1 MCISQVGVIACAL
14 NLIGWFCLIRH
25 QTQETTG
32 REHRIIITWEVNIY
46 HKMMNL
52 ACHNWSYLTWKG
64 ILHYLLTILW
74 TSVFPSGF
82 ACSVLGGGEQLNQSG
97 LESLLSGERS
107 ENSGSSSRSLGKQYK
122 SMKLDYY
129 MHTTSHRNICFDLQ
143 RFTRNDPRTKTTV
156 V

>member
-25 QTQETTG
+25 QTQETTR
-32 REHRIIITWEVNIY
+32 REHRIITWEVNNY
-46 HKMMNL
+46 HKIMNL
-52 ACHNWSYLTWKG
+52 ACHNWSNLTRKG
-64 ILHYLLTILW
+64 NLHYLLTILW

-122 SMKLDYY
+122 SIKLDYY
-129 MHTTSHRNICFDLQ
+129 MHTTSPNIHKKWPKNKKQL
-143 RFTRNDPRTKTTV
+143 
-156 V
+156 